1 MRIRVDARERNPSI
15 STSSREHAQHMTI
28 LYHDNNVAAVRLP
41 PIVSDVSGLLWP
53 FVQAVAKA
61 DSDAEARAWQAV
73 DSLTDLPFAWMLLID
88 LVRVQPMLRAETVWP
103 RGRSNASGCRFDP
116 FYVEDAEMYVY
127 PTVHVMLESVLDM
140 YEISANSFLCAHLF
154 TNYAAEYKAFADL
167 FVHMERLTSKID
179 SAQLSKVA
187 GVNDVDVCGCSET
200 TVTSSTSKSMRF
212 IRCVAYGFLIAEER
226 ARAMS

>member
-1 MRIRVDARERNPSI
+1 M
-15 STSSREHAQHMTI
+15 TS
-28 LYHDNNVAAVRLP
+28 LYQDNNAAAVRLP

-127 PTVHVMLESVLDM
+127 PTVHAMLESVLDM

-154 TNYAAEYKAFADL
+154 TNYAAEHKAFADL

-179 SAQLSKVA
+179 SATQLSNVA

-200 TVTSSTSKSMRF
+200 AVTSSTSKSMRF
-212 IRCVAYGFLIAEER
+212 IRCVAYGFLIANRSTTEER
-226 ARAMS
+226 ARDVLIS